1 MKYYKNLSLL
11 IIGMSFLSGCENYLS
26 KDPIGLLTP
35 DQVDMQPTTTTVQY
49 AVSSS
54 YQLLSS
60 TLNII
65 GEWGW
70 NDGTVTRGDFILQ
83 DIASDDVQ
91 KKWNPD
97 GDQAW
102 MKEFPG

>member
-1 MKYYKNLSLL
+1 MKYYRNLFLF
-11 IIGMSFLSGCENYLS
+11 IIGGVFLLSGCEGYLS

-35 DQVDMQPTTTTVQY
+35 DQVDMQPTVTTVQY

-65 GEWGW
+65 GEWGGW
-70 NDGTVTRGDFILQ
+70 SDGTVTRGDFILQ

-91 KKWNPD
+91 KKMEPRWRPGMD
-97 GDQAW
+97 G
-102 MKEFPG
+102 